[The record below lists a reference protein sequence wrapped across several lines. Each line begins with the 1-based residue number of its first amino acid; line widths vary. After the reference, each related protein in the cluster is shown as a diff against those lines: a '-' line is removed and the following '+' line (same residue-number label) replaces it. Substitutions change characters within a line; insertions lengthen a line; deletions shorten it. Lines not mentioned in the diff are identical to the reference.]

1 MTQRLKNTSIENG
14 FARNPDR
21 VYYEDFFEKLPGTLL
36 TYTFSSADVITKTVS
51 QPANTFLKEVYVLC
65 STAVAIANGS
75 NMGIIVQKDGSNK
88 YVDGTTNLINSGS
101 SIALDSCFVIPTSA
115 RTTSFTNAQR
125 NIDIKITPS
134 GIVSS
139 GTLKVIPVFQSVSV
153 GIGMNS
159 NYLLSGTGTPQAN
172 YLTNIFS
179 AISLK
184 TSGAAN
190 NNSVLFPNTDYPD
203 SPVSSGC
210 LKPGS
215 KIEMEATVIIPA
227 SSKDNISVVCGLRK
241 TNPSTNP
248 LQYDT
253 DDSQAY
259 FAFGQPSPLVG
270 GTTISSS
277 SNWLFIYTTAA
288 DKHYITDLGVPVVA
302 DREYH
307 LRIEFNKTRHIAV
320 FINGVQYG
328 LTSTQQSG
336 STYGVTE
343 SRNYNLS
350 EQMGTVALY
359 PMIAIQTTSGAKEMY
374 INYVKLSRTTKKSYD
389 A

>member
-21 VYYEDFFEKLPGTLL
+21 VYYEDFFEKLPGTLVEI
-36 TYTFSSADVITKTVS
+36 TFNGSTEITKTIS
-51 QPANTFLKEVYVLC
+51 QPANTFLKEVYVVC
-65 STAVAIANGS
+65 STAVTIGS
-75 NMGIIVQKDGSNK
+75 GNMGIIVQKVGGNK
-88 YVDGTTNLINSGS
+88 YVDGTNNLINTGTTMALYSWFVFTT
-101 SIALDSCFVIPTSA
+101 IAGTS
-115 RTTSFTNAQR
+115 SFTNEQSD
-125 NIDIKITPS
+125 IDIKVNPS
-134 GIVSS
+134 NTVTS
-139 GTLKVIPVFQSVSV
+139 GKLKVIPVFQSVS
-153 GIGMNS
+153 GGSGMNS
-159 NYLLSGTGTPQAN
+159 NFLLSGTGTPQAN
-172 YLTNIFS
+172 YLTNLFS

-184 TSGAAN
+184 TSGADKD
-190 NNSVLFPNTDYPD
+190 NSVLFPNTDYPD

-215 KIEMEATVIIPA
+215 KIEMEATVIIPP
-227 SSKDNISVVCGLRK
+227 SSKDNISVVCGLRQ
-241 TNPSTNP
+241 TNPSVNP

-253 DDSQAY
+253 DASQAY
-259 FAFGQPSPLVG
+259 FAFGQPVPLVG
-270 GTTISSS
+270 GTKISSS

-328 LTSTQQSG
+328 LTSTQSG

-343 SRNYNLS
+343 STNYNLS
-350 EQMGTVALY
+350 EQMGTVPLY
-359 PMIAIQTTSGAKEMY
+359 PMIAVQTTSGEKQMY